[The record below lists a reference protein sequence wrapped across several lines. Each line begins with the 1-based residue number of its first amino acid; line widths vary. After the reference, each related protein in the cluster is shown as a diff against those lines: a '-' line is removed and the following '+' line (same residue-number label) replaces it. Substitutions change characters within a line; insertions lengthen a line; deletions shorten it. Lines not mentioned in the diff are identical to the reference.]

1 MTFTK
6 KGVVI
11 NLGAG
16 GAVDDDHVFSP
27 SIIYRNGL
35 FWLYYSGYDG
45 TSHRICLAIS
55 PDGLTFTKKGV
66 VIDLGAGGA
75 ADDVDVYNPSVIY
88 RNRLFWLY
96 YGGNDGTNVRVCLA
110 ISPDGLTF
118 TKKGAVIDLGAGG
131 AADNVNVYNPS
142 VIYRNGLFWL
152 YYGGYDGT
160 NHRICLAIS
169 PDGF

>member
-11 NLGAG
+11 DLGAG
-16 GAVDDDHVFSP
+16 GAVDDVYVFSP
-27 SIIYRNGL
+27 SVIYRNGL
-35 FWLYYSGYDG
+35 FWLYYGGYDG
-45 TSHRICLAIS
+45 TNARMCLAIS
-55 PDGLTFTKKGV
+55 SDGLTFTKKGV

-75 ADDVDVYNPSVIY
+75 ADDVYVYH
-88 RNRLFWLY
+88 
-96 YGGNDGTNVRVCLA
+96 
-110 ISPDGLTF
+110 
-118 TKKGAVIDLGAGG
+118 
-131 AADNVNVYNPS
+131 PS

-152 YYGGYDGT
+152 YYSGYDGT